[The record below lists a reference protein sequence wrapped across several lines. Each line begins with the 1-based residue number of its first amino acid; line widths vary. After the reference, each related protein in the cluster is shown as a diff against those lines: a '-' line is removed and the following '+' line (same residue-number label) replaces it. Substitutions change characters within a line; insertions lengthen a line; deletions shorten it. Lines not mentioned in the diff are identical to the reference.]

1 MTRSFLFRSAGSLG
15 QGEETSSGG
24 KLQFCG
30 CPTLCLIICVLAK
43 INLMKVLR
51 LADIDSQAINLI
63 KQVGFSKAYEVFYE
77 KWRENPL
84 PHYTAIVMAIAE
96 ITGREKVEGSY
107 KGYWGVFAKFLY
119 LRQRRLAY
127 QEGKQYTSA
136 SYLREILI
144 NIKEE
149 EPIYLS
155 EVFLMGVI
163 MKERYPAN
171 FQSLERHL
179 LTNATVHTVYMFKLL
194 HSTRFVLP
202 PPDLT
207 SKLLA
212 YYHTTLHSLPE
223 GEWLENELRLF

>member
-1 MTRSFLFRSAGSLG
+1 MRVANFA
-15 QGEETSSGG
+15 E
-24 KLQFCG
+24 
-30 CPTLCLIICVLAK
+30 I
-43 INLMKVLR
+43 
-51 LADIDSQAINLI
+51 DIYAINLI
-63 KQVGFSKAYEVFYE
+63 KQLGFSKAYEVFYE
-77 KWRENPL
+77 KWRNNPL
-84 PHYTAIVMAIAE
+84 PHYTAIVMALAE

-107 KGYWGVFAKFLY
+107 KGYWGIFSKFLY
-119 LRQRRLAY
+119 LRRRRLAY

-136 SYLREILI
+136 SYLREILS

-149 EPIYLS
+149 EPIYLP

-223 GEWLENELRLF
+223 SEWLKKELGLF

>member
-1 MTRSFLFRSAGSLG
+1 MM
-15 QGEETSSGG
+15 
-24 KLQFCG
+24 
-30 CPTLCLIICVLAK
+30 VLS
-43 INLMKVLR
+43 
-51 LADIDSQAINLI
+51 LADIDSYAINLI
-63 KQVGFSKAYEVFYE
+63 KQVGFSKAYEIFYE
-77 KWRENPL
+77 KWRNNPL
-84 PHYTAIVMAIAE
+84 PHYTAIAMALAE

-107 KGYWGVFAKFLY
+107 KGYWGVFSKFLY

-144 NIKEE
+144 NAKEE

-179 LTNATVHTVYMFKLL
+179 LTNATVHTVYIFKLL
-194 HSTRFVLP
+194 HSNRFILP

-207 SKLLA
+207 SKLMA
-212 YYHTTLHSLPE
+212 FYHATLHLLPE
-223 GEWLENELRLF
+223 REWLRKEIGI

>member
-1 MTRSFLFRSAGSLG
+1 MRTA
-15 QGEETSSGG
+15 
-24 KLQFCG
+24 KL
-30 CPTLCLIICVLAK
+30 L
-43 INLMKVLR
+43 
-51 LADIDSQAINLI
+51 DIDAYAINLI
-63 KQVGFSKAYEVFYE
+63 KQLGFSKAYEVFYK

-84 PHYTAIVMAIAE
+84 PHYTAIVMALAE

-107 KGYWGVFAKFLY
+107 KGYWGVFSKFLY

-136 SYLREILI
+136 SYLREILS

-179 LTNATVHTVYMFKLL
+179 LTNATVHTVYIFKLL
-194 HSTRFVLP
+194 HSNRFVLP

-212 YYHTTLHSLPE
+212 YYHTTLYLLPE
-223 GEWLENELRLF
+223 REWLKKELRI

>member
-1 MTRSFLFRSAGSLG
+1 MRVLSF
-15 QGEETSSGG
+15 
-24 KLQFCG
+24 
-30 CPTLCLIICVLAK
+30 
-43 INLMKVLR
+43 
-51 LADIDSQAINLI
+51 ADIDSQAINLI
-63 KQVGFSKAYEVFYE
+63 KQLGFSKAYDVFY
-77 KWRENPL
+77 KLWREDPL
-84 PHYTAIVMAIAE
+84 PHYTAILMAISE
-96 ITGREKVEGSY
+96 ITGREKIEGSY
-107 KGYWGVFAKFLY
+107 KGYWGIFSKFLY

-136 SYLREILI
+136 SYLREILS
-144 NIKEE
+144 NAKEE

-179 LTNATVHTVYMFKLL
+179 LTNATVHTVYIFKLF

-223 GEWLENELRLF
+223 SEWLKKELGLF

>member
-1 MTRSFLFRSAGSLG
+1 MM
-15 QGEETSSGG
+15 
-24 KLQFCG
+24 
-30 CPTLCLIICVLAK
+30 VLS
-43 INLMKVLR
+43 
-51 LADIDSQAINLI
+51 LADIDSYAINLI
-63 KQVGFSKAYEVFYE
+63 KQVGFSKAYEIFYE
-77 KWRENPL
+77 KWRNNPL
-84 PHYTAIVMAIAE
+84 PHYTAIAMALAE

-107 KGYWGVFAKFLY
+107 KGYWGVFSKFLY

-144 NIKEE
+144 NAKEE

-179 LTNATVHTVYMFKLL
+179 LTNATVHTVYIFKLL
-194 HSTRFVLP
+194 HSNRFILP

-207 SKLLA
+207 SKLMA
-212 YYHTTLHSLPE
+212 YYHATLHLLPE
-223 GEWLENELRLF
+223 REWLRKEIGI

>member
-1 MTRSFLFRSAGSLG
+1 MR
-15 QGEETSSGG
+15 
-24 KLQFCG
+24 
-30 CPTLCLIICVLAK
+30 
-43 INLMKVLR
+43 VLR
-51 LADIDSQAINLI
+51 LSDIDRYAINLI
-63 KQVGFSKAYEVFYE
+63 KRVGFSKAYEVFYE
-77 KWRENPL
+77 KWRNNPI
-84 PHYTAIVMAIAE
+84 PHHTAILMALAE
-96 ITGREKVEGSY
+96 ITGREKVGGIY

-127 QEGKQYTSA
+127 EEGKQYTSA
-136 SYLREILI
+136 SYLREILS
-144 NIKEE
+144 NITEE

-155 EVFLMGVI
+155 EVFLIGTI

-207 SKLLA
+207 SKLMA
-212 YYHTTLHSLPE
+212 YYHTTLHNLPE
-223 GEWLENELRLF
+223 REWLKKELGI

>member
-1 MTRSFLFRSAGSLG
+1 MS
-15 QGEETSSGG
+15 
-24 KLQFCG
+24 
-30 CPTLCLIICVLAK
+30 VLS
-43 INLMKVLR
+43 
-51 LADIDSQAINLI
+51 LADIDRYAINLI

-77 KWRENPL
+77 KWRKNPL
-84 PHYTAIVMAIAE
+84 PHYTAIVMALAE
-96 ITGREKVEGSY
+96 ITGRESVEGPY

-163 MKERYPAN
+163 MKERYSAN

-179 LTNATVHTVYMFKLL
+179 LTDATVHTVYMFKLL
-194 HSTRFVLP
+194 HSNRFILP
-202 PPDLT
+202 PPDIT

-212 YYHTTLHSLPE
+212 YYHTTLHLLPE
-223 GEWLENELRLF
+223 REWLRKELGI

>member
-1 MTRSFLFRSAGSLG
+1 MAPLTLDGLLQLDLG
-15 QGEETSSGG
+15 LTN
-24 KLQFCG
+24 
-30 CPTLCLIICVLAK
+30 PAK
-43 INLMKVLR
+43 IISMSVLS

-63 KQVGFSKAYEVFYE
+63 KQVGFSKAYEIFYE

-84 PHYTAIVMAIAE
+84 PHYTAIVMALAE
-96 ITGREKVEGSY
+96 ITGREKVKGPY
-107 KGYWGVFAKFLY
+107 KGYWGVFSKFLY
-119 LRQRRLAY
+119 LRQKRLNY
-127 QEGKQYTSA
+127 QAENDYISA
-136 SYLREILI
+136 HYISEILR

-155 EVFLMGVI
+155 EVFLAGVI
-163 MKERYPAN
+163 MKERYPDN

-179 LTNATVHTVYMFKLL
+179 LTNATVRTVYMFKLL
-194 HSTRFVLP
+194 HSNRFILP

-223 GEWLENELRLF
+223 RGWLKKELGI

>member
-1 MTRSFLFRSAGSLG
+1 MRTLSF
-15 QGEETSSGG
+15 ED
-24 KLQFCG
+24 
-30 CPTLCLIICVLAK
+30 V
-43 INLMKVLR
+43 
-51 LADIDSQAINLI
+51 DSYAINLI
-63 KQVGFSKAYEVFYE
+63 KQLGFSKAYEVFYE
-77 KWRENPL
+77 KWRDNPL
-84 PHYTAIVMAIAE
+84 PHYTAIVMALAE
-96 ITGREKVEGSY
+96 ITGRKKIEGSY
-107 KGYWGVFAKFLY
+107 KGYWGIFSKFLY
-119 LRQRRLAY
+119 LRQRRLVY

-136 SYLREILI
+136 SYLREILS
-144 NIKEE
+144 NAKEE

-223 GEWLENELRLF
+223 GEWLKKELGLL

>member
-1 MTRSFLFRSAGSLG
+1 MAPLTLDGLLQLDLG
-15 QGEETSSGG
+15 LTN
-24 KLQFCG
+24 
-30 CPTLCLIICVLAK
+30 PAK
-43 INLMKVLR
+43 IISMSVLS

-63 KQVGFSKAYEVFYE
+63 KQVGFSKAYEIFYE

-84 PHYTAIVMAIAE
+84 PHYTAIVMALAE
-96 ITGREKVEGSY
+96 ITGRGKVKGPY
-107 KGYWGVFAKFLY
+107 KGYWGVFSKFLY
-119 LRQRRLAY
+119 LRQKRLNY
-127 QEGKQYTSA
+127 QAENDYISA
-136 SYLREILI
+136 HYISEILR

-155 EVFLMGVI
+155 EVFLAGVI
-163 MKERYPAN
+163 MKERYPDN

-179 LTNATVHTVYMFKLL
+179 LTNATVRTVYMFKLL
-194 HSTRFVLP
+194 HSNRFILP

-223 GEWLENELRLF
+223 REWLKKELGI

>member
-1 MTRSFLFRSAGSLG
+1 MRTLSF
-15 QGEETSSGG
+15 ED
-24 KLQFCG
+24 
-30 CPTLCLIICVLAK
+30 V
-43 INLMKVLR
+43 
-51 LADIDSQAINLI
+51 DSNAINLI
-63 KQVGFSKAYEVFYE
+63 KQLGFSKAYEIFYE
-77 KWRENPL
+77 KWRDNPL
-84 PHYTAIVMAIAE
+84 PHYTAIVMALAE

-107 KGYWGVFAKFLY
+107 KGYWGIFSKFLY
-119 LRQRRLAY
+119 LRQKRLNFQSENDYISAY
-127 QEGKQYTSA
+127 
-136 SYLREILI
+136 YLSEILR

-155 EVFLMGVI
+155 EVFLAGVI

-179 LTNATVHTVYMFKLL
+179 LTNATVHTVYIFKLL
-194 HSTRFVLP
+194 HSTRFALP

-223 GEWLENELRLF
+223 SEWLKKELGLF

>member
-1 MTRSFLFRSAGSLG
+1 
-15 QGEETSSGG
+15 
-24 KLQFCG
+24 
-30 CPTLCLIICVLAK
+30 VLAK

>member
-1 MTRSFLFRSAGSLG
+1 MM
-15 QGEETSSGG
+15 
-24 KLQFCG
+24 
-30 CPTLCLIICVLAK
+30 VLS
-43 INLMKVLR
+43 
-51 LADIDSQAINLI
+51 LADIDSYAINLI
-63 KQVGFSKAYEVFYE
+63 KQVGFSKAYEIFYE
-77 KWRENPL
+77 KWRNNPL
-84 PHYTAIVMAIAE
+84 PHYTAIAMALAE

-107 KGYWGVFAKFLY
+107 KGYWGIFSKFLY

-136 SYLREILI
+136 SYLREILS
-144 NIKEE
+144 NITEE

-179 LTNATVHTVYMFKLL
+179 LTNATVHTVYIFKLL
-194 HSTRFVLP
+194 HSNRFILP

-207 SKLLA
+207 SKLMA
-212 YYHTTLHSLPE
+212 YYHATLHLLPE
-223 GEWLENELRLF
+223 REWLRKELGI